1 MADLKS
7 IKSWAEEDRP
17 REKLALKG
25 KESLSNAE
33 LLAIIMGSGSRD
45 ESAVSLAKTILN
57 KAGTLHDLGRK
68 NLEFFMAFKGIG
80 EAKAISITAALE
92 LGRRRQAEPREHKR
106 KILSSQNAY
115 DVLAAQLTDLNHE
128 EFWIVLL
135 NNQARVKAIERISS
149 GGVSQVL
156 IDAKMVFRAPIAQLA
171 TRIILYH
178 NHPSGS
184 CQPSQP
190 DIQLTEKLVSA
201 GKHLDIAVEDHIIIS
216 QDGYY
221 SFRDEGLI

>member
-33 LLAIIMGSGSRD
+33 LLAIIMGSGSTE
-45 ESAVSLAKTILN
+45 ESAVGLSKKVLSEAGSLN
-57 KAGTLHDLGRK
+57 NLGRK
-68 NLEFFMAFKGIG
+68 SLDFFTAFKGIG
-80 EAKAISITAALE
+80 PAKAISIAAALE
-92 LGRRRQAEPREHKR
+92 LGRRRQAEPREQKQQ
-106 KILSSQNAY
+106 ILSSQDAY
-115 DVLAAQLTDLNHE
+115 DVLAAQLSDLNHE

-135 NNQARVKAIERISS
+135 NNQARVKATERISS

-156 IDAKMVFRAPIAQLA
+156 IDAKMVFRAPVSQLA

-178 NHPSGS
+178 NHPSGNS
-184 CQPSQP
+184 QPSQH
-190 DIQLTEKLVSA
+190 DIQLTKKLVEA

-221 SFRDEGLI
+221 SFRDEGMI

>member
-1 MADLKS
+1 MSDLKS

-33 LLAIIMGSGSRD
+33 LLAIIMGSGSRG
-45 ESAVSLAKTILN
+45 ESAVSLAKSILK

-68 NLEFFMAFKGIG
+68 DLAFFTEFKGIG

-92 LGRRRQAEPREHKR
+92 LGRRRQSEPLSEKK
-106 KILSSQNAY
+106 KILNSQDAY
-115 DVLAAQLTDLNHE
+115 DVLAAQLVDQNHE

-135 NNQARVKAIERISS
+135 NNQARVKSTERISS

-184 CQPSQP
+184 SQPSQH
-190 DIQLTEKLVSA
+190 DIQLTKKLVSA
-201 GKHLDIAVEDHIIIS
+201 GKHLDISVEDHIIIS